1 VTREVLVEPVAPAL
15 GAVVRGA
22 ALDEPLSDALRDTIR
37 AALDRYLV
45 LFFPGQALNPVQQ
58 RDFAASFGTLYR
70 HPFYDGEPEAPEI
83 MVLDHDATHRPN
95 SDRWHNDATYLATP
109 PEAGILFADIIPAL
123 GGDTL
128 WSNTYAAYEAL
139 SEPMRAFVATL
150 RAQHSFAK
158 NFTPER
164 FAETD
169 MEDRRSAIYAAHP
182 PVTHPVART
191 NPVTG
196 RRALFVNADFTTHV
210 EGLSAAESAA
220 LLRTLYEH
228 MAKPEFS
235 VRWRWTAG
243 DVVFWDNRWAQHY
256 ALADYYPERRR
267 VRRATI
273 VGGVPV

>member
-1 VTREVLVEPVAPAL
+1 M
-15 GAVVRGA
+15 
-22 ALDEPLSDALRDTIR
+22 I
-37 AALDRYLV
+37 
-45 LFFPGQALNPVQQ
+45 
-58 RDFAASFGTLYR
+58 
-70 HPFYDGEPEAPEI
+70 
-83 MVLDHDATHRPN
+83 LDHDATHRPN

-109 PEAGILFADIIPAL
+109 PQAGILYADLIPPL

-128 WSNTYAAYEAL
+128 WSNMYAAYEAL
-139 SEPMRAFVATL
+139 SEPVQRFVSGL

-164 FAETD
+164 FAGTD
-169 MEDRRSAIYAAHP
+169 MEERRAALYAAHP
-182 PVTHPVART
+182 PVSHPVVRT
-191 NPVTG
+191 NPATG
-196 RRALFVNADFTTHV
+196 RHALFVNADFTTHV
-210 EGLSAAESAA
+210 EGVSAAESAA
-220 LLRTLYEH
+220 LLRMLYEH

-273 VGGVPV
+273 AGDVPV